1 MARRV
6 YFAFHYQKD
15 IWRVNQVRNSWV
27 TQEREVSGYYDASLW
42 EKAKKESDLA
52 LKRLINGGIQNTSVT
67 CVLIGSETH
76 QRRWVQYEIIKS
88 FDKGNGL
95 LGVYIHNL
103 KNQDKETSVKGNDP
117 FGDLGIR
124 LSADGKSASVSVR
137 KNQKWITFEDYPR
150 VSCNYK
156 SEYGGNFYRL
166 SQLGYKLYDWIE
178 NDGYN
183 NFNNWIEDS
192 LN

>member
-117 FGDLGIR
+117 FDDLGIT
-124 LSADGKSASVSVR
+124 LSADGKSASVSVW

-183 NFNNWIEDS
+183 NFNKWIEDS